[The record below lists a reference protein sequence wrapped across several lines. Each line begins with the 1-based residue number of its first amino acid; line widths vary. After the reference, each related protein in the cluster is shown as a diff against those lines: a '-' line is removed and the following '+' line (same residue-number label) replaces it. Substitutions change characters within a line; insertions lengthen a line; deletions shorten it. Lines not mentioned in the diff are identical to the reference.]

1 MGMGNIV
8 RELMV
13 KPWLVND
20 YASENETDESELA
33 ELAAPTGLRVY
44 FAVASVMFSLIIVMY
59 LMRMGWGHPE
69 FGFDWEPTAK
79 PWMLWVNTAILVLTS
94 VMFERAR
101 GAAKRRDTNRLQVNL
116 LAAGLFSFA
125 FLAGQLL
132 VWRELIA
139 GGYYLTS
146 SPANSFFY
154 MITAIH
160 GLHMLGGL
168 VAWTR
173 TAGKLWGGVEMR
185 KVGLSVDLCAIY
197 WHFLLVVWL
206 VMFCLMLRT

>member
-1 MGMGNIV
+1 MGIRNIV

-13 KPWLVND
+13 QPWLVND
-20 YASENETDESELA
+20 YASENDTDESKLS
-33 ELAAPTGLRVY
+33 ELAAPMGLRVY
-44 FAVASVMFSLIIVMY
+44 FAVASVMFSLIVVMY

-94 VMFERAR
+94 VIFQKAR
-101 GAAKRRDTNRLQVNL
+101 GAAKRGDTNRLQIDL
-116 LAAGLFSFA
+116 LAAGLLSFA

-139 GGYYLTS
+139 GGYFLTN

-173 TAGKLWGGVEMR
+173 TAGKLWSGVEMR

-206 VMFCLMLRT
+206 VMFYLMLVT

>member
-1 MGMGNIV
+1 
-8 RELMV
+8 MV

-20 YASENETDESELA
+20 YASEGEADEANMA
-33 ELAAPTGLRVY
+33 EIAAPMGLRVY
-44 FAVASVMFSLIIVMY
+44 FAVASVMFSLIVVMY

-79 PWMLWVNTAILVLTS
+79 PWLLWVNTAILVLTS
-94 VMFERAR
+94 VIFEQAR
-101 GAAKRRDTNRLQVNL
+101 RAAKRGDGNRLQIDL

-139 GGYYLTS
+139 GGYYLNTN
-146 SPANSFFY
+146 PANSFFY
-154 MITAIH
+154 MITTIH

-168 VAWTR
+168 VAWAR
-173 TAGKLWGGVEMR
+173 TTGKLWSGVEMR

-206 VMFCLMLRT
+206 VMFYLMLKT

>member
-1 MGMGNIV
+1 MGIRNIV

-13 KPWLVND
+13 QPWLVND
-20 YASENETDESELA
+20 YASENDTDESKLS
-33 ELAAPTGLRVY
+33 ELAAPMGLRVY
-44 FAVASVMFSLIIVMY
+44 FAVASVMFSLIVVMY

-69 FGFDWEPTAK
+69 FGFDWVSTAK

-94 VMFERAR
+94 VMFQKAR
-101 GAAKRRDTNRLQVNL
+101 GAAKRRDTNRLQIDL
-116 LAAGLFSFA
+116 LAAGLLSFA

-139 GGYYLTS
+139 GGYYLTN

-173 TAGKLWGGVEMR
+173 TAGKLWSGVEMR

-206 VMFCLMLRT
+206 VMFYLMLVT

>member
-1 MGMGNIV
+1 MGIRNLV

-20 YASENETDESELA
+20 YASEGGTDEAELA
-33 ELAAPTGLRVY
+33 ESAAPTGLRVY
-44 FAVASVMFSLIIVMY
+44 FVVASVMFSLIVVMY

-79 PWMLWVNTAILVLTS
+79 PWLLWVNTAILVLTS
-94 VMFERAR
+94 VMFQKAR
-101 GAAKRRDTNRLQVNL
+101 GAAKRGDSKRLQIDL
-116 LAAGLFSFA
+116 LVAGLFSFA

-139 GGYYLTS
+139 GGYYLNNN
-146 SPANSFFY
+146 PANSFFY

-173 TAGKLWGGVEMR
+173 TTSKLWSGVEMR

-197 WHFLLVVWL
+197 WHFLLIVWL
-206 VMFCLMLRT
+206 VMFYLMLVT

>member
-1 MGMGNIV
+1 MGIAGIF

-20 YASENETDESELA
+20 YTSEGEVNEAEIA

-44 FAVASVMFSLIIVMY
+44 FAVATVMFSLIIVMY
-59 LMRMGWGHPE
+59 FMRMGWGHPE
-69 FGFDWEPTAK
+69 FGFDWQAPPK
-79 PWMLWVNTAILVLTS
+79 PWLLWVNTAILVLAS
-94 VMFERAR
+94 VMFELAR
-101 GAAKRRDTNRLQVNL
+101 GAAKRGDKNRLQINL

-139 GGYYLTS
+139 GGYYLNNN
-146 SPANSFFY
+146 PANSFFY
-154 MITAIH
+154 MITTLH

-168 VAWTR
+168 VAWMR
-173 TAGKLWGGVEMR
+173 TAGKLWSGMEMR

-206 VMFCLMLRT
+206 VMFYLMLVT